1 MGRYPQIAMNVIHI
15 IGKRLKEAQERV
27 RELATQ
33 RAEQRVAHAVLRLAR
48 QAGRSTSEGTAI
60 TFPLRRKDVA
70 DISGV
75 TLHTASRI
83 LTVWEKVGVVLSRNQ
98 RLIIS
103 QPSELLRIAEHAA
116 G

>member
-1 MGRYPQIAMNVIHI
+1 M
-15 IGKRLKEAQERV
+15 
-27 RELATQ
+27 
-33 RAEQRVAHAVLRLAR
+33 
-48 QAGRSTSEGTAI
+48 SEGTTIA
-60 TFPLRRKDVA
+60 FPLRRKDVA

-83 LTVWEKVGVVLSRNQ
+83 LTVWEKVRLVVSRNQ
-98 RLIIS
+98 RPIIR